1 MNTDTAND
9 TQLQSYKTL
18 CMRNTLFVKY
28 LLVILNIPR
37 LIPAVVFLLVFRK
50 ECEEDVRVNKAWH
63 SCRLPFVAAFC
74 YMMVFEKWFR
84 NVFYYRIGR
93 YKYLISFLAP
103 PVSTFF
109 IGTYARIGKGFLA
122 VHPYATNV
130 NAKSIGDYFTVK
142 NNVTIGENKGGI
154 PIIGNKVTINV
165 NAVVLGD
172 IIIGDNVT
180 VGAGT
185 VLMKSVPDN
194 CVVVGNPAYILRRDG
209 VLVNEKL

>member
-1 MNTDTAND
+1 M
-9 TQLQSYKTL
+9 SRTL
-18 CMRNTLFVKY
+18 SIKY
-28 LLVILNIPR
+28 LIVILNIPR
-37 LIPAVVFLLVFRK
+37 LIPAVVFLLAFRK
-50 ECEEDVRVNKAWH
+50 ECEEDVRINKEWH

-84 NVFYYRIGR
+84 NIFYYRIGR
-93 YKYLISFLAP
+93 YKYLIRFFMP

-109 IGTYARIGKGFLA
+109 IGTYASIGKGFLA

-154 PIIGNKVTINV
+154 PIIGNHVTVNV
-165 NAVVLGD
+165 HAVVLGD
-172 IIIGDNVT
+172 IVIGNNVI

-194 CVVVGNPAYILRRDG
+194 CVVVGNPAYILKRNG